1 MYLKINEDGCIMCI
15 RTYQCNLYLCS
26 TLTPGYFN
34 DDTVLD
40 FLVKYQFGPGFP
52 VYYYAKVS

>member
-1 MYLKINEDGCIMCI
+1 MCI